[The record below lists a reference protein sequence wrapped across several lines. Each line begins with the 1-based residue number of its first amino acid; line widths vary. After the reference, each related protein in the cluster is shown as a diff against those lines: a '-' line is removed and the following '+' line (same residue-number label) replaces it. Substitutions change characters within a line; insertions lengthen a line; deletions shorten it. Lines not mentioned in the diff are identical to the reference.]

1 MFVKICGIT
10 TEDDALLAVAMGAD
24 ALGFVLAPSTRQ
36 VSPSVV
42 ADIVKRVP
50 PEIATVGVFRDQ
62 SPERVVETINATR
75 LVGAQLHGTESA
87 EQVAWVRRRV
97 RLVIKGMPAGSPAVP
112 QASRYKADVLLL
124 DAPDPGSGQLFD
136 WRLTDDVPAGV
147 RLMLAGG
154 LTPDNVADAIAL
166 ARPWGVD
173 VSTGVEAEP
182 GRKDPRKLRAFI
194 AAAKAAAPRQF
205 EASGAGPYDWQDDA
219 S

>member
-1 MFVKICGIT
+1 MFVKVCGIT
-10 TEDDALLAVAMGAD
+10 TEDDALLAVALGAD
-24 ALGFVLAPSTRQ
+24 ALGFVFAPSKRQ

-42 ADIVKRVP
+42 ADIVKRLP

-75 LVGAQLHGTESA
+75 LVGAQLHGGESP

-97 RLVIKGMPAGSPAVP
+97 RLVIKGMAAGSPAVP
-112 QASRYKADVLLL
+112 DAGQYKADVLLL
-124 DAPDPGSGQLFD
+124 DAADPGSGQVFD
-136 WRLTDDVPAGV
+136 WRLTGEVPAGV

-154 LTPDNVADAIAL
+154 LTADNVADAITQ

-194 AAAKAAAPRQF
+194 AAAKAAAPPPKTP
-205 EASGAGPYDWQDDA
+205 STGDGPYDWQED